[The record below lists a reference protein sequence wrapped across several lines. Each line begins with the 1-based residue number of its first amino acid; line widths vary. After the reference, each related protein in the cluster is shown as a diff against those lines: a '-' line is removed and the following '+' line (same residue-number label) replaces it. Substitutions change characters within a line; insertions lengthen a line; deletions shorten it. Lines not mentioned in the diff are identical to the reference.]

1 MFSVVTGVAV
11 SGYHKCATGAI
22 MDDPKKPDE
31 LRFVYEKARHHRTLH
46 ADGAWSGLTPH
57 AEVQIS
63 FYNDLRRMPISVT
76 HPVKDDDTIGPGEP
90 QEVSDLVREV
100 DVTVV
105 MNVLVAKATIALLN
119 QMVEQAEAII
129 AQKQAIEKSAHEA

>member
-1 MFSVVTGVAV
+1 MGED
-11 SGYHKCATGAI
+11 I
-22 MDDPKKPDE
+22 KKPEE

-63 FYNDLRRMPISVT
+63 FYNDLRRMPISVS
-76 HPVKDDDTIGPGEP
+76 HPVQDDDSIGPGTQ
-90 QEVSDLVREV
+90 QENSDLIREV

-105 MNVLVAKATIALLN
+105 MNVAVAKATIQLLT
-119 QMVEQAEAII
+119 QMIAQAEPIIKARIAAGKSDAIDPE
-129 AQKQAIEKSAHEA
+129 QV